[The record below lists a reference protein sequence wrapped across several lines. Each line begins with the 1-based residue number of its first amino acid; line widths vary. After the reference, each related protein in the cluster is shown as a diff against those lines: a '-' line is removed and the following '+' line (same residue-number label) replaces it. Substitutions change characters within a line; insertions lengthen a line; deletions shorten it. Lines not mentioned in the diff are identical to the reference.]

1 MEIQATEKK
10 PWRCGHDTQRI
21 CHADKVQRITHEFP
35 GGAGNRTGHGQ
46 HWVAPTPKNL
56 CEDIS
61 NKQRT
66 THNVDRAVS
75 NWQSPIAPCP
85 DCPASPNP
93 QNPSPMGWTDHFDFS
108 SEKRSLTKKIDRE
121 KAPEPEGDCIGAVH
135 GATIWRLLLKI
146 CQSPGCVACQH
157 PQPHTCR
164 GLHKQETIHD
174 GSTGQNKWVVRIR

>member
-1 MEIQATEKK
+1 MRTKYNGSPMNFQEVQVTG
-10 PWRCGHDTQRI
+10 PDT
-21 CHADKVQRITHEFP
+21 AS
-35 GGAGNRTGHGQ
+35 TG
-46 HWVAPTPKNL
+46 WL
-56 CEDIS
+56 RR
-61 NKQRT
+61 QRT
-66 THNVDRAVS
+66 FARTFQTNNVPPIMLIARCPIGKA
-75 NWQSPIAPCP
+75 QSGHHVPIV
-85 DCPASPNP
+85 ASPNP

-146 CQSPGCVACQH
+146 CQSPRRVACQH
-157 PQPHTCR
+157 AQSHTCR